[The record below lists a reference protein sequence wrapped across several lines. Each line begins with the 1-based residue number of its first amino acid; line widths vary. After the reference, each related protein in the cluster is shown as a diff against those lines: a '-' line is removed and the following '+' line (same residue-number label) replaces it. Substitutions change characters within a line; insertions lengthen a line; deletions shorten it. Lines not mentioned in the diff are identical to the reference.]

1 MKQKTKEKKER
12 IFEIDLLRCLPI
24 FVVML
29 YHLCYD
35 FSLIPTIVSNYQE
48 VIWNYPNL
56 DSFLNFAYQT
66 ANSSIILDVIAPL
79 VGSIFLFISGIS
91 TVFSKNNV
99 KRGFLLLCGSLL
111 VSLTTWLIDFILQ
124 QFGSADDVFIGF
136 GILHVMAVSILLY
149 GIFEWIVHRLF
160 HKEIPSIIMLIVGT
174 LILFMGI
181 TLRNGVIIG
190 GKEVI
195 WPLDYSYGD
204 PLTQVNHFSYTVFF
218 DSAIGRI
225 GNVVDWWPILP
236 YSGVIYIGM
245 AFGKVLYKDKKSLV
259 PKLNLKV
266 FKPLCFIG
274 RHTIYFYLLH
284 QPIFILILAIVFFAL
299 GFRI

>member
-12 IFEIDLLRCLPI
+12 VFEIDLLRCLPI

-56 DSFLNFAYQT
+56 ESFLDFAYQT
-66 ANSSIILDVIAPL
+66 ANSDIILTAIAPL
-79 VGSIFLFISGIS
+79 VGSIFLFICGIS
-91 TVFSKNNV
+91 SVFSKNNI
-99 KRGFLLLCGSLL
+99 KRGLLLLLGSLI
-111 VSLTTWLIDFILQ
+111 VSLATWLIDFILELS
-124 QFGSADDVFIGF
+124 GSNDDVFIGF

-149 GIFEWIVHRLF
+149 GIIEWVIRKLF
-160 HKEIPSIIMLIVGT
+160 HKEIPAILMLIAGT

-181 TLRNGVIIG
+181 ELQNGIFID
-190 GKEVI
+190 GKEI
-195 WPLDYSYGD
+195 LWPIDYSYGD
-204 PLTQVNHFSYTVFF
+204 PLKQVDNFTIRVFF

-236 YSGVIYIGM
+236 YSGVIYIGI
-245 AFGKVLYKDKKSLV
+245 AFGKVLYKERKSLV
-259 PKLNLKV
+259 PRLNLPI

-284 QPIFILILAIVFFAL
+284 QPVFILVLGIVFLAL